1 VLKVGELAPQIN
13 EVSTFVG
20 MADAISP
27 VAEEELPMAD
37 YENWRPWPIWSAVW
51 IGALAAIAV
60 GLIIG
65 LIGFAV
71 GAHELTAPRFTPW
84 KNVRIIT
91 TIFNIG
97 GSFFAFVVGGWV
109 AARIAGLRNSEPAM
123 LHGGVVWLLTIP
135 MLLVLAALGATGH
148 WGGWY
153 GGLAGSPAWATAVP
167 AIDPEAARAFRN
179 TALVT
184 VTALLLGLVGAV
196 LGGWLA
202 SGEPMSLTYYRR
214 RTLDPLERPR
224 RVA

>member
-1 VLKVGELAPQIN
+1 
-13 EVSTFVG
+13 
-20 MADAISP
+20 MSP
-27 VAEEELPMAD
+27 VARRYFHMAE

-71 GAHELTAPRFTPW
+71 GAHELTAPRFTTW

-109 AARIAGLRNSEPAM
+109 AARIAGLRRSEPAM

-153 GGLAGSPAWATAVP
+153 GGRARSPPGGAGLPP
-167 AIDPEAARAFRN
+167 GGPEAPRAVCH
-179 TALVT
+179 TAPGD
-184 VTALLLGLVGAV
+184 AA
-196 LGGWLA
+196 
-202 SGEPMSLTYYRR
+202 
-214 RTLDPLERPR
+214 
-224 RVA
+224 